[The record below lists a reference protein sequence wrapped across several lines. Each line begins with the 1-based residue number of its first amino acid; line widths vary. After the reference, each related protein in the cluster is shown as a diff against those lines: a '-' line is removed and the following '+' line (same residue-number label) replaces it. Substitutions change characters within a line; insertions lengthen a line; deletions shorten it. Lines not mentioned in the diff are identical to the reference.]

1 MPKLT
6 IDNIEFNTEDL
17 SKNGKDQLLS
27 LQFLETQMKNNA
39 KEMAIYRTAHDSY
52 LFALKAELVND
63 IKK

>member
-39 KEMAIYRTAHDSY
+39 KEMAIYRTAHDAY
-52 LFALKAELVND
+52 LFALKAELVDD

>member
-39 KEMAIYRTAHDSY
+39 KEMAIYRTAHDAY
-52 LFALKAELVND
+52 LFALKAELVDD
-63 IKK
+63 IKE

>member
-6 IDNIEFNTEDL
+6 IDDIEFNTEDL
-17 SKNGKDQLLS
+17 SKHGKDQLLS

-39 KEMAIYRTAHDSY
+39 KEMAIYRTAHDAY

>member
-6 IDNIEFNTEDL
+6 IDDIEFNTEDL

-39 KEMAIYRTAHDSY
+39 KEMAIYRTAHDAY
-52 LFALKAELVND
+52 LFALKAELVDD
-63 IKK
+63 IKE

>member
-39 KEMAIYRTAHDSY
+39 KEMAIYRTAHDAY
-52 LFALKAELVND
+52 LFALKAELVSD

>member
-6 IDNIEFNTEDL
+6 IDDIEFNTEDL

-39 KEMAIYRTAHDSY
+39 KEMAIYRTAHDAY
-52 LFALKAELVND
+52 LFALKAELVDD

>member
-39 KEMAIYRTAHDSY
+39 KEMAIYRTAHDAY

>member
-39 KEMAIYRTAHDSY
+39 KEMAIYRTAHDAY
-52 LFALKAELVND
+52 LLALKAELVD
-63 IKK
+63 DFKE